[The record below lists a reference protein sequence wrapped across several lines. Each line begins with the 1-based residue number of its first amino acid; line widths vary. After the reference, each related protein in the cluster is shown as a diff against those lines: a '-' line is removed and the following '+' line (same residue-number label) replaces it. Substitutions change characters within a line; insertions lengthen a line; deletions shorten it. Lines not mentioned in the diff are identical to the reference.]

1 MHPRQTNE
9 AAEYAPFAGMRIV
22 SWNVNGLRKLW
33 PLEKLFERLNGDILC
48 FQETRVSG
56 EWDPNLESLAF
67 VKGYDS
73 FFSICKQKRGY
84 SGVATFC
91 RKGVAT
97 PFDAGEGLTSNVGGA
112 AVDFESDG
120 SCGECEFQNCACEH
134 KGCPKDAL
142 SLIEEEGRCVIT
154 DHHRFVLINIY
165 IPAVS
170 VEGRSAFKM
179 QFLHALRAKVDALRL
194 NGRKVIIVGDFN
206 ICPTVMDSAEPVPK
220 SLQEAWEQRPSRKWL
235 AQLTSRRGPNFVD
248 AFRKMHPT
256 AADAFTCWSE
266 ATRARENNHGVRI
279 DLIIMDR
286 DLFAEDVE
294 SADIRPDVFG
304 SDHCPVIV
312 YLKCP
317 EALPE
322 IPQNP
327 PRFCTR
333 YMRRFSVRQKSLR
346 DILAQGSARE
356 RFRMEAVSAV
366 DSGPK
371 SNQVRRSLT
380 GINKTR
386 LGTNASAQLFGK
398 RKSKSRQ
405 ASISTFFVSTA
416 SNGFGMT
423 KAAPQPDSPETQE
436 QPRSINSIA
445 GPVPTSV
452 TRRKETA
459 EAWRKLLSG
468 PPPPPLCKH
477 GTRCVLK
484 TVTRPGVNK
493 GRTFFSCPYPAGV
506 GKNADCH
513 FFKWASFKV
522 GVGLL
527 PG

>member
-1 MHPRQTNE
+1 MNARQ
-9 AAEYAPFAGMRIV
+9 AYDAVEYVFFAVMRIV

-33 PLEKLFERLNGDILC
+33 PLEKLFARLNGDILC

-67 VKGYDS
+67 VNGYDS
-73 FFSICKQKRGY
+73 FFSVCKQKRGY

-97 PFDAGEGLTSNVGGA
+97 PFDAGEGLASNVGGA
-112 AVDFESDG
+112 AVDFKRDG
-120 SCGECEFQNCACEH
+120 SCGDCDFQDCACEH
-134 KGCPKDAL
+134 KGCPNDAL
-142 SLIEEEGRCVIT
+142 ALIKEEGRCVIT
-154 DHHRFVLINIY
+154 DHQRFVLINVY

-179 QFLHALRAKVDALRL
+179 QFLHALRAKVDALRF

-206 ICPTVMDSAEPVPK
+206 ICPTLMDSAEPIPK
-220 SLQEAWEQRPSRKWL
+220 SLQEAWEQRPSRQWL
-235 AQLTSRRGPNFVD
+235 GKLTSRHGPNFVD
-248 AFRKMHPT
+248 AFRKLHPT
-256 AADAFTCWSE
+256 TMDAFTCWSE

-286 DLFAEDVE
+286 DLFAEEVE

-304 SDHCPVIV
+304 SDHCPVTV

-317 EALPE
+317 EALSE
-322 IPQNP
+322 MPQNP

-333 YMRRFSVRQKSLR
+333 YMRRFSVRQKSLK
-346 DILAQGSARE
+346 DIFGQGSARE
-356 RFRMEAVSAV
+356 QFRLEASAV
-366 DSGPK
+366 NSGPK
-371 SNQVRRSLT
+371 GNPVRRSLP

-386 LGTNASAQLFGK
+386 FGTGASAQQFGK
-398 RKSKSRQ
+398 QKPKVKQ
-405 ASISTFFVSTA
+405 ASISRFFVSTA
-416 SNGFGMT
+416 RNGSGMAKTDSQPESPGIQERPSGSNAT
-423 KAAPQPDSPETQE
+423 VS
-436 QPRSINSIA
+436 S
-445 GPVPTSV
+445 VPTSAA
-452 TRRKETA
+452 RRKETA

-477 GTRCVLK
+477 GKRCVLK
-484 TVTRPGVNK
+484 TVTKPGENK
-493 GRTFFSCPYPAGV
+493 GRTFFSCSYPAGV

-513 FFKWASFKV
+513 FFKWAPFKV
-522 GVGLL
+522 GTGLL